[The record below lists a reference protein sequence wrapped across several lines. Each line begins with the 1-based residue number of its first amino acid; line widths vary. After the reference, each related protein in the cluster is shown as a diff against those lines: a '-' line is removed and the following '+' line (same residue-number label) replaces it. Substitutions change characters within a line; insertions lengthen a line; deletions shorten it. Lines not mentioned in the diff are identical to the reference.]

1 MADIHLTPTR
11 GLMGTVAPSTPH
23 PGTIDL
29 KLVRGLQSE
38 ILGKL
43 WAREASNDL
52 ENQLQRG
59 SLGGVSQPLL
69 KEGDGRCWILRMG

>member
-1 MADIHLTPTR
+1 MPA
-11 GLMGTVAPSTPH
+11 TPH

-29 KLVRGLQSE
+29 KLVRDLQSE

-52 ENQLQRG
+52 EDQLQRG
-59 SLGGVSQPLL
+59 SLGVSQPLL
-69 KEGDGRCWILRMG
+69 KEGDRRCWVLRMG

>member
-59 SLGGVSQPLL
+59 SLGGGLPTPS
-69 KEGDGRCWILRMG
+69 KGGRREVLDS